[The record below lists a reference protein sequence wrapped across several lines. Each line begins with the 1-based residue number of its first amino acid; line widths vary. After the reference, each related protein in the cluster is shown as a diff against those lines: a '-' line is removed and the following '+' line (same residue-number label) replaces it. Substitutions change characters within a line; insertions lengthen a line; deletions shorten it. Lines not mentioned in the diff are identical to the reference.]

1 MLARYDQ
8 GTTTCIMEYRQLP
21 LQGAPAACGTSG
33 EGRSAG
39 SSCAATSCALRWR
52 GRLRLPPVIDI
63 DERNGE
69 THLADQAQRDALTG
83 LLNRQTASRQLPEAF
98 ASTVKEG
105 RTGAFV
111 IVDLDDFKLV
121 NDLHGHLCG
130 DRVLSGIGQHLRAAF
145 RKNDVICR
153 WGGDEFIIYCDDIS
167 HDDIARRVRALCDDR
182 WETDAA
188 PGKAIALTVSA
199 GIAMVPE
206 HGTRFTA
213 VYERAD
219 AALYQAKAEG
229 KARYRVYE
237 PGMQPHIASN
247 G

>member
-1 MLARYDQ
+1 M
-8 GTTTCIMEYRQLP
+8 
-21 LQGAPAACGTSG
+21 
-33 EGRSAG
+33 
-39 SSCAATSCALRWR
+39 
-52 GRLRLPPVIDI
+52 RLEDGGDVYAYLYVIDI
-63 DERNGE
+63 DERKRRE
-69 THLADQAQRDALTG
+69 LYLADQAQRDALTG

-130 DRVLSGIGQHLRAAF
+130 DRVLSGI
-145 RKNDVICR
+145 
-153 WGGDEFIIYCDDIS
+153 
-167 HDDIARRVRALCDDR
+167 ARRVRALCDDR

-206 HGTRFTA
+206 HGTQFTA

>member
-1 MLARYDQ
+1 MHHGIPA
-8 GTTTCIMEYRQLP
+8 
-21 LQGAPAACGTSG
+21 APAARGARGLRDVG
-33 EGRSAG
+33 EGRERWVE
-39 SSCAATSCALRWR
+39 LRCHLM
-52 GRLRLPPVIDI
+52 RLEDGGDVYAYLYVIDI
-63 DERNGE
+63 DERKRRE
-69 THLADQAQRDALTG
+69 LHLADQAQRDALTG